1 VIESIKENNIE
12 RIFTNFSD
20 CTNFHYEKE
29 LLSFKL
35 MLKSIT
41 KQDSQDD
48 QVNRENLISALQ
60 KHLISK
66 SNEPKKLPGED

>member
-1 VIESIKENNIE
+1 
-12 RIFTNFSD
+12 
-20 CTNFHYEKE
+20 
-29 LLSFKL
+29 

-48 QVNRENLISALQ
+48 QVSRENLISALQ